1 MTNRQRIGREWS
13 RRAAFALLAL
23 MLPSLLAACSG
34 AAPTAAP
41 APTGTASARGT
52 TAAGPTG
59 ATGTGATGTGATIAA
74 GTTVTTPASTT
85 APAASAAPTTAAAT
99 VAPVATVGVTTAVG
113 TTATGAPAAT
123 AAMTTATG
131 SDPRGM
137 APMKR
142 GGGGTLHLLWWQA
155 PTILN
160 DHLAAGTN
168 NFDASRIIEEPLAI
182 TSANA
187 TTPDIPVLA
196 KSIPSTADGSVA
208 ADGKSVTW
216 KLKDGVKWSDGTPFT
231 AADVQATYQYVTRK
245 ESGASSFDQYAPVA
259 SVDTP
264 DATTV
269 KITFKEAT
277 ALWYTPFTNIQG
289 VVLQKAQLDA
299 CKDRMNCPVN
309 STPIGTGPYKVKS
322 FAPGDNV
329 QYVINENY
337 REANAPFFDAIDLK
351 GGGDATTAAKAV
363 QTGNADYAWN
373 LQVTP
378 DILKQLTDSGKAVDL
393 VGGGN
398 GGVEQIFI
406 NFTDPNKDVD
416 GEKSSVKAPHP
427 FLTDIKVREAMS
439 YLVDRDGI
447 AKALYGPTAKPWCNV
462 LLGTAS
468 VALQSKNTTCS
479 FDVAK
484 ANQILED
491 AGYKKGPDGIRAKG
505 SVRLQVTYA
514 TTVNA
519 VREKEEQI
527 IQQAFKQAGIQMDI
541 KNADSSVFFGTPDNP
556 DQHERFEKDLEMWTN
571 GPEDP
576 DARDYLVQFTTQQIP
591 QKANGWSLNNDGR
604 WSNAEYDALFATLD
618 KELNPAK
625 RAQIEVQL
633 NDLII
638 KNFARIP
645 IVDRSQAEGRR
656 ADLTNTTPVPW
667 DSVLWNVAYW
677 QLKK

>member
-1 MTNRQRIGREWS
+1 MKLWQRIGRGAVQ
-13 RRAAFALLAL
+13 RAAFALLAL

-34 AAPTAAP
+34 AAPTTAP
-41 APTGTASARGT
+41 APTGTAAVGT
-52 TAAGPTG
+52 TG
-59 ATGTGATGTGATIAA
+59 ATANTPASGNATA
-74 GTTVTTPASTT
+74 PASTT
-85 APAASAAPTTAAAT
+85 AAPT
-99 VAPVATVGVTTAVG
+99 VATAVTTTTATTTGTTG
-113 TTATGAPAAT
+113 TTATIAPAAT
-123 AAMTTATG
+123 TVITATG
-131 SDPRGM
+131 PDPRGA

-196 KSIPSTADGSVA
+196 KSIPSAADGSVA

-231 AADVQATYQYVTRK
+231 SADVQATYQYVTRK

-259 SVDTP
+259 SIDTP

-269 KITFKEAT
+269 KINFKAAT

-309 STPIGTGPYKVKS
+309 NTPIGTGPYKVKS

-363 QTGNADYAWN
+363 QTGDVDYAWN

-406 NFTDPNKDVD
+406 NFTDPSKDVD

-427 FLTDIKVREAMS
+427 FLTDVKVREAMS
-439 YLVDRDGI
+439 YLVDREGI
-447 AKALYGPTAKPWCNV
+447 AKTLYGPTAKPWCNV

-468 VALQSKNTTCS
+468 VALQSKNTMCS

-491 AGYKKGPDGIRAKG
+491 AGYKKGADGIRTKG

-514 TTVNA
+514 STVNA

-618 KELNPAK
+618 KELNPVK
-625 RAQIEVQL
+625 RTQIEVQL

-645 IVDRSQAEGRR
+645 IVDRSQAEGHR